1 MAVEID
7 LGNPGGAKQVADL
20 LRGKT
25 REGMKIAALE
35 TMRQLAVLTHV
46 YSGRLRY
53 SYFPT
58 VGSPSLEL
66 PPPGI
71 YGMPNV
77 MERINNMGDFSISD
91 TLYITNNVYY
101 GVYVNNGTAKMP
113 PRYFVER
120 AVAAVV
126 ISLPRKLGNGFSAG
140 VTFSGN
146 HNPVAKVG

>member
-20 LRGKT
+20 LREKT
-25 REGMKIAALE
+25 RNGMKIAALE
-35 TMRQLAVLTHV
+35 TMRQLAVLTPV
-46 YSGRLRY
+46 DTGRLRY
-53 SYFPT
+53 SYFVT

-66 PPPGI
+66 PPLGE
-71 YGMPNV
+71 YQMPSLA
-77 MERINNMGDFSISD
+77 ERMNLGDFSISD

-101 GVYVNNGTAKMP
+101 GVYVNNGTAKMA
-113 PRYFVER
+113 PRHFVER
-120 AVAAVV
+120 SVAAVV

>member
-7 LGNPGGAKQVADL
+7 LGKPGGAKQIADL

-35 TMRQLAVLTHV
+35 TMRQLAVLTPV
-46 YSGRLRY
+46 YTGRLRY
-53 SYFPT
+53 SYFVT

-66 PPPGI
+66 PPPGE
-71 YGMPNV
+71 YQMPSLA
-77 MERINNMGDFSISD
+77 ERMNLGDFSISD

-101 GVYVNNGTAKMP
+101 GVYVNNGTAKMA
-113 PRYFVER
+113 PRHFVER